1 MTAPGGHRKDAMS
14 ESAEATSSPLGGAG
28 ASPGAAGRGGCGIGA
43 GSKVPAADQTLAI
56 LAHLAA
62 QRGPVPAATIAA
74 GARHLPRST
83 VYHLLAVMQE
93 RGFVVHLPE
102 ERRYGLGI
110 AAFELSSGFSRQ
122 QPLARLGRPLVAAL
136 VDRLGESGHLA
147 VLHGRDVLYLVEERA
162 PRRPSLVTDVGVRL
176 PAHLT
181 ATGRAMLAVLPAAQ
195 LRALYPD
202 RSAFATRHP
211 QGEPD
216 AAGAADWTYGRLKRV
231 LVEVRTRGWAD
242 EDGEVTTGL
251 ASAGAAVR
259 RSPGVAGGGDRGRRS
274 PTMRHPSCA
283 SRRSPACARRRRRCR
298 GASAASAEVVE

>member
-1 MTAPGGHRKDAMS
+1 MDT
-14 ESAEATSSPLGGAG
+14 
-28 ASPGAAGRGGCGIGA
+28 

-62 QRGPVPAATIAA
+62 QRGPVPAATIAHA
-74 GARHLPRST
+74 LGLPRST

-93 RGFVVHLPE
+93 HGFVVHLPE

-122 QPLARLGRPLVAAL
+122 QPLTRLGRPLVAAL

-162 PRRPSLVTDVGVRL
+162 PRRPSLVSDVGVRL

-181 ATGRAMLAVLPAAQ
+181 ASGRAMLAALPPAQ

-202 RSAFATRHP
+202 RSAFAELPST
-211 QGEPD
+211 
-216 AAGAADWTYGRLKRV
+216 AADVVPWTYARLKSV
-231 LVEVRTRGWAD
+231 LAEVRATGLAG
-242 EDGEVTTGL
+242 EHGEVTAGL
-251 ASAGAAVR
+251 ASAGAAVLDHVGW
-259 RSPGVAGGGDRGRRS
+259 PAAAIAVTFAEDAAPELVAAAAES
-274 PTMRHPSCA
+274 VTEA
-283 SRRSPACARRRRRCR
+283 AATLSRRIR
-298 GASAASAEVVE
+298 GIR

>member
-1 MTAPGGHRKDAMS
+1 MS
-14 ESAEATSSPLGGAG
+14 ES
-28 ASPGAAGRGGCGIGA
+28 
-43 GSKVPAADQTLAI
+43 SKVPAADQTLAI
-56 LAHLAA
+56 LTHLAA
-62 QRGPVPAATIAA
+62 QRGPVPAATIAHA
-74 GARHLPRST
+74 LGLPRST

-122 QPLARLGRPLVAAL
+122 QPLARLGRPLVATL

-181 ATGRAMLAVLPAAQ
+181 ATGRAMLAVLPPAQ

-211 QGEPD
+211 SGEGSAD
-216 AAGAADWTYGRLKRV
+216 AAEWSYGRLKRV
-231 LVEVRTRGWAD
+231 LAD
-242 EDGEVTTGL
+242 ARSSGAAHEDGEVTPGL
-251 ASAGAAVR
+251 ASVGAAVVDHLGWPAAAIAVTFSNETAPER
-259 RSPGVAGGGDRGRRS
+259 EDEIAPAVRDAAA
-274 PTMRHPSCA
+274 TL
-283 SRRSPACARRRRRCR
+283 SRRIR
-298 GASAASAEVVE
+298 GVR

>member
-1 MTAPGGHRKDAMS
+1 MA
-14 ESAEATSSPLGGAG
+14 SA
-28 ASPGAAGRGGCGIGA
+28 
-43 GSKVPAADQTLAI
+43 SKVPAADQTLAI
-56 LAHLAA
+56 LSHLAA
-62 QRGPVPAATIAA
+62 QRGPVPAATIAQA
-74 GARHLPRST
+74 LGIPRST
-83 VYHLLAVMQE
+83 AYHLLAVMAE

-181 ATGRAMLAVLPAAQ
+181 ATGRAMLAQLPPAQ

-202 RSAFATRHP
+202 RAAFASRHSSP
-211 QGEPD
+211 E
-216 AAGAADWTYGRLKRV
+216 AGAAEWTYGRLKRV
-231 LVEVRTRGWAD
+231 LADVRTRGWAA
-242 EDGEVTTGL
+242 EDGEVTPGL
-251 ASAGAAVR
+251 ASAGAPVVDHLGWPAAAIAVTFPDDAEAALR
-259 RSPGVAGGGDRGRRS
+259 ERVVAEVLDAAA
-274 PTMRHPSCA
+274 TL
-283 SRRSPACARRRRRCR
+283 ARRISGGR
-298 GASAASAEVVE
+298 

>member
-1 MTAPGGHRKDAMS
+1 MS
-14 ESAEATSSPLGGAG
+14 DP
-28 ASPGAAGRGGCGIGA
+28 P
-43 GSKVPAADQTLAI
+43 KVPAADQTLAI

-62 QRGPVPAATIAA
+62 QRGPVPAATIAQA
-74 GARHLPRST
+74 LGLPRST
-83 VYHLLAVMQE
+83 VYHLLAVMQH

-122 QPLARLGRPLVAAL
+122 QPLARLGRPLVAGL

-181 ATGRAMLAVLPAAQ
+181 ATGRAMLAELPPAQ

-202 RSAFATRHP
+202 RAAFASRHP
-211 QGEPD
+211 LAEADGE
-216 AAGAADWTYGRLKRV
+216 WSYGRLKRV
-231 LVEVRTRGWAD
+231 LATVREQGWAG
-242 EDGEVTTGL
+242 EHGEVTGGL
-251 ASAGAAVR
+251 ASVGAAVLDHL
-259 RSPGVAGGGDRGRRS
+259 GW
-274 PTMRHPSCA
+274 
-283 SRRSPACARRRRRCR
+283 PAA
-298 GASAASAEVVE
+298 AIAITYPEESAPELQPLVVPAVREAAATLSKRILGTR

>member
-1 MTAPGGHRKDAMS
+1 LSEPSPRSSHSRPLDAGGQ
-14 ESAEATSSPLGGAG
+14 GAG
-28 ASPGAAGRGGCGIGA
+28 A
-43 GSKVPAADQTLAI
+43 KVPAADQTLAI

-62 QRGPVPAATIAA
+62 QRGPVPAATISSAL
-74 GARHLPRST
+74 GLPRST

-122 QPLARLGRPLVAAL
+122 QPLARLGRPLVAGL

-181 ATGRAMLAVLPAAQ
+181 ATGRAMLAELPPAQ

-202 RSAFATRHP
+202 RAAFESRHP
-211 QGEPD
+211 APD
-216 AAGAADWTYGRLKRV
+216 ADAAEWSYGRLKRV
-231 LVEVRTRGWAD
+231 LAEVRTAGWSA
-242 EDGEVTTGL
+242 EHGEVTAGL
-251 ASAGAAVR
+251 ASV
-259 RSPGVAGGGDRGRRS
+259 GVAVVDHLGW
-274 PTMRHPSCA
+274 PAAAIAVTYPEEA
-283 SRRSPACARRRRRCR
+283 VTELQAVAVPAVQEAAATLSRRIR
-298 GASAASAEVVE
+298 GAR

>member
-1 MTAPGGHRKDAMS
+1 M
-14 ESAEATSSPLGGAG
+14 
-28 ASPGAAGRGGCGIGA
+28 
-43 GSKVPAADQTLAI
+43 PAADQTLAI
-56 LAHLAA
+56 LTHLAA
-62 QRGPVPAATIAA
+62 QRGPVPAATIASA
-74 GARHLPRST
+74 LGIPRST
-83 VYHLLAVMQE
+83 IYHLLAVMQE

-181 ATGRAMLAVLPAAQ
+181 ATGRAMLAVLPPAQ

-202 RSAFATRHP
+202 RAAFAGRP
-211 QGEPD
+211 ALDGGDE
-216 AAGAADWTYGRLKRV
+216 AWSYGRLKRV
-231 LVEVRTRGWAD
+231 LAVVREQGWAG
-242 EDGEVTTGL
+242 EDGEVTGGL
-251 ASAGAAVR
+251 ASVGAVVLDHVGWPAAAVAVTY
-259 RSPGVAGGGDRGRRS
+259 PDAAPDADVARYVS
-274 PTMRHPSCA
+274 AVQEAATVL
-283 SRRSPACARRRRRCR
+283 ARRIGTPR
-298 GASAASAEVVE
+298 

>member
-1 MTAPGGHRKDAMS
+1 MTEP
-14 ESAEATSSPLGGAG
+14 
-28 ASPGAAGRGGCGIGA
+28 
-43 GSKVPAADQTLAI
+43 SKVPAADQTLAI

-62 QRGPVPAATIAA
+62 QRGPVPAATIAQA
-74 GARHLPRST
+74 LALPRST

-181 ATGRAMLAVLPAAQ
+181 ATGRAMLAELPPAQ

-202 RSAFATRHP
+202 QGAFESRHP
-211 QGEPD
+211 APEAD
-216 AAGAADWTYGRLKRV
+216 AAEWTYGRLKRV
-231 LVEVRTRGWAD
+231 LADVRARGSAH
-242 EDGEVTTGL
+242 EDGEVTPGL
-251 ASAGAAVR
+251 ASVGAAVVDHLGW
-259 RSPGVAGGGDRGRRS
+259 PAAAIAVTFQGDAA
-274 PTMRHPSCA
+274 PELEPVIAPAVQEAAATL
-283 SRRSPACARRRRRCR
+283 SRRIR
-298 GASAASAEVVE
+298 GGR

>member
-1 MTAPGGHRKDAMS
+1 MS
-14 ESAEATSSPLGGAG
+14 ESTPRTGITRHLGEARAG
-28 ASPGAAGRGGCGIGA
+28 APADA
-43 GSKVPAADQTLAI
+43 GSKVPAADQALAI

-62 QRGPVPAATIAA
+62 QRGPVPAATIAQA
-74 GARHLPRST
+74 LALPRST

-181 ATGRAMLAVLPAAQ
+181 ATGRAMLAELPPPQ

-202 RSAFATRHP
+202 RASFASRHP
-211 QGEPD
+211 QGETGATD
-216 AAGAADWTYGRLKRV
+216 AADWTYGRLKRV
-231 LVEVRTRGWAD
+231 LAEVRTRGWAV

-251 ASAGAAVR
+251 ASAGAAVVDHLGW
-259 RSPGVAGGGDRGRRS
+259 PAAAIAVTFPDDAAPELQEQAVEGVREA
-274 PTMRHPSCA
+274 A
-283 SRRSPACARRRRRCR
+283 AALSRRISGGIR
-298 GASAASAEVVE
+298 

>member
-1 MTAPGGHRKDAMS
+1 MDGMQQ
-14 ESAEATSSPLGGAG
+14 
-28 ASPGAAGRGGCGIGA
+28 
-43 GSKVPAADQTLAI
+43 SKVPAADQTLAV
-56 LAHLAA
+56 LTYLAA
-62 QRGPVPAATIAA
+62 QRGPVPAATVATALGI
-74 GARHLPRST
+74 PRST

-181 ATGRAMLAVLPAAQ
+181 ATGRAMLAVLPPAQ

-202 RSAFATRHP
+202 RAAFAARP
-211 QGEPD
+211 APD
-216 AAGAADWTYGRLKRV
+216 GADDEWSYGRLKRV
-231 LVEVRTRGWAD
+231 LAVVREQGWAG
-242 EDGEVTTGL
+242 EDGEVTGGL
-251 ASAGAAVR
+251 ASV
-259 RSPGVAGGGDRGRRS
+259 GVAVLDHLGWPAAAIAVTYPDDAQPGLQEQAVAGVRDAAAS
-274 PTMRHPSCA
+274 L
-283 SRRSPACARRRRRCR
+283 SRRIR
-298 GASAASAEVVE
+298 GIR

>member
-1 MTAPGGHRKDAMS
+1 MS
-14 ESAEATSSPLGGAG
+14 KGREVPESTSQNDRSRPVDERTGVS
-28 ASPGAAGRGGCGIGA
+28 AS
-43 GSKVPAADQTLAI
+43 SKVPAADQTLAI
-56 LAHLAA
+56 LSHLAA
-62 QRGPVPAATIAA
+62 QRGPVPAATIAHA
-74 GARHLPRST
+74 LALPRST
-83 VYHLLAVMQE
+83 VYHLLSVMAE

-181 ATGRAMLAVLPAAQ
+181 ATGRAMLAELPAAQ

-202 RSAFATRHP
+202 RAAFESRHP
-211 QGEPD
+211 SAEPD
-216 AAGAADWTYGRLKRV
+216 AAEWSYGRLKRV
-231 LVEVRTRGWAD
+231 LAEGRLRGWAA
-242 EDGEVTTGL
+242 EDGEVTPGL
-251 ASAGAAVR
+251 ASVGAPVVDHLGWPAAAIAVTF
-259 RSPGVAGGGDRGRRS
+259 STESGTTTTDAATAEVLDAAA
-274 PTMRHPSCA
+274 TL
-283 SRRSPACARRRRRCR
+283 SRRIR
-298 GASAASAEVVE
+298 GSR